1 MIRSFLAL
9 TQNSLLRLSVVTLIS
24 VMAISAISV
33 FSNIVQAQEFK
44 EGKHYSAFD
53 LPKTNKPTIAEV
65 YSVFCPGCYAFEAN
79 YRMIKNAVPDNVK
92 FERHHS
98 WGMVGTNADAMNGI
112 AKLNAISEIY
122 SDELSNRVMWD
133 VFTLIH
139 EKRTKPDVPDLHKIL
154 GKYNDLVSKDLHK
167 VYDSFQV
174 RSMISK
180 SKKKLDKWR
189 SEGVTKG
196 TPTWVVNGKY
206 RINIGELDRDQFFKE
221 FNALL
226 NYLLEK

>member
-1 MIRSFLAL
+1 MRSIIQL
-9 TQNSLLRLSVVTLIS
+9 TQSSALRSLVTGLVVAMLLSVT
-24 VMAISAISV
+24 MFFAKAA
-33 FSNIVQAQEFK
+33 QAQSFE
-44 EGKHYSAFD
+44 EGVHYTEFD
-53 LPKTNKPTIAEV
+53 LPRTDKPTITEI

-79 YRMIKNAVPDNVK
+79 YRMIKKAVPENVE

-98 WGMVGTNADAMNGI
+98 WGMVGTNAEAMNGI

-133 VFTLIH
+133 VFTMIH

-154 GKYNDLVSKDLHK
+154 GQYNNLVSKDLHK

-174 RSMISK
+174 RSMIAK
-180 SKKKLDKWR
+180 SKQQLDKWR

-206 RINIGELDRDQFFKE
+206 RINIGKLDRDQFFQE
-221 FNALL
+221 INALL

>member
-1 MIRSFLAL
+1 MRSIVQL
-9 TQNSLLRLSVVTLIS
+9 TQSSALRSLVTGLVVAMLLSVT
-24 VMAISAISV
+24 MFFAKAA
-33 FSNIVQAQEFK
+33 QAQSFE
-44 EGKHYSAFD
+44 EGVHYTEFD
-53 LPKTNKPTIAEV
+53 LPRTDKSTVTEI

-79 YRMIKNAVPDNVK
+79 YRMIKKAVPENVE

-98 WGMVGTNADAMNGI
+98 WGMVGTNAEAMNGI

-133 VFTLIH
+133 VFTMIH

-154 GKYNDLVSKDLHK
+154 GQYNNLVSKDLHK

-174 RSMISK
+174 RSMIAK
-180 SKKKLDKWR
+180 SKQQLDKWR

-206 RINIGELDRDQFFKE
+206 RINIGELDRDQFFQE